1 MFKKTLTAKM
11 LARFFIVVLIGL
23 IASGITVYN
32 VVGNIQ
38 EIKQVDQERVPLLLK
53 ASHMSSNAANR
64 GAAFRDYLLTGDEKF
79 LQTVDKFGMSAR
91 ALQKELQDASQTESG
106 KKMIQQTKELNDSY
120 EEAIQKSVALKRA
133 GKDQEALQV
142 NFVEVMPRNKA
153 MLDQLEEYQTFREM
167 RMNEDFKRMVND
179 EEQTMWLVIVIGIL
193 ALVVGAGIGI
203 VTARMIVK
211 PIKEL
216 AEAADKLA
224 VGDINVNVVSTSQD
238 EVGTLI
244 ESFAQMVSS
253 IRAQAFAA
261 EKIAL
266 GDLTVTVKIRSDHD
280 LLGKNLNKCIENINL
295 MVTDVT
301 RLSQAAVDGELTI
314 RADISKHEGDYR
326 KIVEGINQT
335 LDIVIA
341 PVKEASAVLQEMA
354 VGNLQLRVQGDYKG
368 DHAILKNA
376 MNETLDALNN
386 SFGDV
391 RNVAEQVAGGAQQIA
406 ESGEVL
412 SQGSTEQASSIEEIT
427 ASMTQVAAQT
437 KQNAVSANQANELAI
452 SSQEHAVEGSTQ
464 MQAMVHAMTEIN
476 ESSAN
481 IYKIIKVIDEI
492 AFQTNILALNAAVEA
507 ARAGQHGKGFAV
519 VAEEVRN
526 LAARSASAAKETT
539 AMIEGSIKK
548 VDVGTKIANDTAAA
562 LKGIVDGI
570 TKATELVGDIA
581 AASNEQAT
589 AISQINQ
596 AITQVSQVVQT
607 NSATAEESASA
618 SEELSGQAE
627 MLKKEVAKFKLKHS
641 NREFTECEGMN
652 PELLQLVGRMIDQK
666 NYQQYSS
673 DEKKRTL
680 VSKGKI
686 LLDDSEFGKY

>member
-11 LARFFIVVLIGL
+11 LTRFFIVVLIGL

-53 ASHMSSNAANR
+53 ASHMSSNTANR

-238 EVGTLI
+238 EVGTLM

>member
-11 LARFFIVVLIGL
+11 LTRFFIVVLIGL

-53 ASHMSSNAANR
+53 ASHMSSNTANR

-133 GKDQEALQV
+133 GKDQEALQM

>member
-179 EEQTMWLVIVIGIL
+179 EEQTMWLVIAIGIL
-193 ALVVGAGIGI
+193 ALVAGAGIGI